1 MNNRLAWKFALVPTI
16 VMIVVALYPQISLW
30 VSRGL
35 AWEGSY
41 AAVNYDEVA
50 YSAYINALIDG
61 KPRKY
66 DPMMGVEHEHESI
79 YSVQFIPAYA
89 IAIPARALG
98 ISTLTTFM
106 ILQVL
111 IAIFCSLGVFYLLR
125 NVTGEDI
132 VAAAGVLIVLCLGT
146 AITYEGALSELTGG
160 SLVIEFHP
168 FLRRYQPGLAFP
180 LFFLMCAAVWTAF
193 TSENAKRFRASVAAG
208 VLFAVLV
215 FSYFYLWTTAAA
227 WLACFFA
234 VALIVGRTAK
244 KTTLLSA
251 FTIAAIGVA
260 ALIPYFLMLSQR
272 SKKADSSLLLLTF
285 THAPDITAPTVVIGI
300 IAIIVAVFLGLKGRI
315 DARSPAA
322 IFAYAFLLT
331 PIAVM
336 NQQVVTGRSLQPV
349 HYEIFIANYCLLT
362 GIVIV
367 IWLAIRGR
375 EKEAAETIS
384 VSGLN
389 KVYVYLGVAA
399 ALWGFYEASHATG
412 RNSGMSF
419 VRDVVTPAAK
429 YIRDSSAGSTEP
441 IVVHSPNAITA
452 SYIPTIVTGR
462 ILWSP
467 HLFAGG
473 VVSEEES
480 KQQFYR
486 FLYFSG
492 FTPVE
497 LKSALDTRWFE
508 VTAAIFGGGR
518 ALPQLGGVNH
528 PITNEEIAE
537 EVAKYRSFTE
547 TLTSADAYSPT
558 LTHMIVLNDEP
569 PNMANI
575 DRWYTRDEGHVAGL
589 FRVYKL
595 TSKTQQ

>member
-1 MNNRLAWKFALVPTI
+1 MNMRLAWKFALVPTI

-30 VSRGL
+30 VSRGS

-79 YSVQFIPAYA
+79 YSLQFIPAYA
-89 IAIPARALG
+89 IAVPARILG
-98 ISTLTTFM
+98 LSALTTFI
-106 ILQVL
+106 ILQIL
-111 IAIFCSLGVFYLLR
+111 ITIFCSLAVFYLLR
-125 NVTGEDI
+125 TVTGDDL
-132 VAAAGVLIVLCLGT
+132 VAAGGVLFVLCLGT

-180 LFFLMCAAVWTAF
+180 LFFLMCAAVWKAF
-193 TSENAKRFRASVAAG
+193 ASEDPKWLRASIAAG

-234 VALIVGRTAK
+234 VALIVGRSAK
-244 KTTLLSA
+244 KTILLNGLI
-251 FTIAAIGVA
+251 IAGIGVA
-260 ALIPYFLMLSQR
+260 ALTPYFWMLNQR
-272 SKKADSSLLLLTF
+272 SRKADASQLLAL
-285 THAPDITAPTVVIGI
+285 THAPDLTAPIVVIGL
-300 IAIIVAVFLGLKGRI
+300 IAIIVAVLLGLKGRI
-315 DARSPAA
+315 DTRSPSA

-331 PIAVM
+331 PFVVM
-336 NQQVVTGRSLQPV
+336 NQQVITGRSLQPV

-362 GIVIV
+362 GIVII
-367 IWLAIRGR
+367 IWLAIKGKTN
-375 EKEAAETIS
+375 EEAEAVPVPIF
-384 VSGLN
+384 N
-389 KVYVYLGVAA
+389 KAWVYLGIAA
-399 ALWGFYEASHATG
+399 ALWGFYESSHATG
-412 RNSGMSF
+412 RNSGMVF
-419 VRDVVTPAAK
+419 VRDLVTPAAK
-429 YIRDSSAGSTEP
+429 YIRDSSADSSEP
-441 IVVHSPNAITA
+441 IVVHSSNAIVA

-467 HLFAGG
+467 HLVSGG

-492 FTPVE
+492 FTDAE
-497 LKSALDTRWFE
+497 LKSALDVRWFE

-518 ALPQLGGVNH
+518 ALPQLGGINH

-537 EVAKYRSFTE
+537 EVAKYKTFVTN
-547 TLTSADAYSPT
+547 LTSQEAHTPSI
-558 LTHMIVLNDEP
+558 THMIVLEAEP

-575 DRWYTRDEGHVAGL
+575 DRWYMHDEGHVAGL
-589 FRVYKL
+589 FRVYRL
-595 TSKTQQ
+595 TPKR

>member
-1 MNNRLAWKFALVPTI
+1 MNLRSAWKFALVPTV

-30 VSRGL
+30 VSRGS

-50 YSAYINALIDG
+50 YSAYINGLING
-61 KPRKY
+61 KSRKY

-79 YSVQFIPAYA
+79 YSLQFIPAYV
-89 IAIPARALG
+89 IAVPARVLGFSALN
-98 ISTLTTFM
+98 TFI
-106 ILQVL
+106 ILQIL
-111 IAIFCSLGVFYLLR
+111 IAIFCSLAVFYLLR
-125 NVTGEDI
+125 KVTGNDL
-132 VAAAGVLIVLCLGT
+132 AASAGVLIVLCLGN

-193 TSENAKRFRASVAAG
+193 ISEGTKRITASIIAG

-234 VALIVGRTAK
+234 SALIFGRSPK
-244 KTTLLSA
+244 KTTWLNA
-251 FTIAAIGVA
+251 ATIAAIGVA
-260 ALIPYFLMLSQR
+260 ALVPYFLMLSQR
-272 SKKADSSLLLLTF
+272 SRKSDASQLLSL
-285 THAPDITAPTVVIGI
+285 THAPDLTAPTVVIGLVTV
-300 IAIIVAVFLGLKGRI
+300 IAAVLLGLKGRI
-315 DARSPAA
+315 DARSPTA

-331 PIAVM
+331 PFLVM
-336 NQQVVTGRSLQPV
+336 NQQVITGRSLQPV

-367 IWLAIRGR
+367 IWLAIRGVKT
-375 EKEAAETIS
+375 ESLETVAVS
-384 VSGLN
+384 VPN
-389 KVYVYLGVAA
+389 KAFVYLGIAA
-399 ALWGFYEASHATG
+399 ALWGFYESAHATG
-412 RNSGMSF
+412 RNSGMVF

-429 YIRDSSAGSTEP
+429 YIRDSSVGSAVP
-441 IVVHSPNAITA
+441 VVVHSPNAITA

-467 HLFAGG
+467 HLVSGG

-492 FTPVE
+492 FTHVE
-497 LKSALDTRWFE
+497 LKLALDTRWFE

-518 ALPQLGGVNH
+518 ALPQLGGINH
-528 PITNEEIAE
+528 PITNDEIAE
-537 EVAKYRSFTE
+537 EVAKYRVFTE
-547 TLTSADAYSPT
+547 TLTSADAHTPS
-558 LTHMIVLNDEP
+558 LTHLIVLNDEP

-575 DRWYTRDEGHVAGL
+575 DRWYARDEGHVAGL
-589 FRVYKL
+589 FRVYRL
-595 TSKTQQ
+595 TPKQ

>member
-1 MNNRLAWKFALVPTI
+1 
-16 VMIVVALYPQISLW
+16 
-30 VSRGL
+30 
-35 AWEGSY
+35 
-41 AAVNYDEVA
+41 
-50 YSAYINALIDG
+50 
-61 KPRKY
+61 
-66 DPMMGVEHEHESI
+66 
-79 YSVQFIPAYA
+79 
-89 IAIPARALG
+89 
-98 ISTLTTFM
+98 
-106 ILQVL
+106 
-111 IAIFCSLGVFYLLR
+111 
-125 NVTGEDI
+125 
-132 VAAAGVLIVLCLGT
+132 
-146 AITYEGALSELTGG
+146 
-160 SLVIEFHP
+160 
-168 FLRRYQPGLAFP
+168 
-180 LFFLMCAAVWTAF
+180 MCAAVWTAF
-193 TSENAKRFRASVAAG
+193 ISEGTKRVTASVAAG

-227 WLACFFA
+227 WLVCFFA
-234 VALIVGRTAK
+234 IALIVGRTGK
-244 KTTLLSA
+244 KTTLFSA
-251 FTIAAIGVA
+251 ATIAAIGVA
-260 ALIPYFLMLSQR
+260 VLIPYFLMLSQR
-272 SKKADSSLLLLTF
+272 SIKSDASQLLAL
-285 THAPDITAPTVVIGI
+285 THAPDLMAPTVVIGLI
-300 IAIIVAVFLGLKGRI
+300 TIVLAVLIGLKSRI

-331 PIAVM
+331 PFAVM
-336 NQQVVTGRSLQPV
+336 NQQIITGRSLQPV

-367 IWLAIRGR
+367 IWLAIRGVTT
-375 EKEAAETIS
+375 ESPEPAS
-384 VSGLN
+384 VSGPN
-389 KVYVYLGVAA
+389 KAYVYLGIAA

-412 RNSGMSF
+412 RNAGMSF

-429 YIRDSSAGSTEP
+429 YVRDSSAGSTEP

-467 HLFAGG
+467 HLISGG

-492 FTPVE
+492 FTHEE

-518 ALPQLGGVNH
+518 ALPQLGGINH

-537 EVAKYRSFTE
+537 EVAKYRAFTE
-547 TLTSADAYSPT
+547 TLTSADAHAPK

-569 PNMANI
+569 PNMANV

-595 TSKTQQ
+595 TPKMQAQPTT

>member
-1 MNNRLAWKFALVPTI
+1 MNTRLAWKFALVPTI
-16 VMIVVALYPQISLW
+16 VMVVVALYPQISLW
-30 VSRGL
+30 VSRGS

-50 YSAYINALIDG
+50 YSAYINGLISG

-79 YSVQFIPAYA
+79 YSLQFIPAYA
-89 IAIPARALG
+89 IAAPARVLG
-98 ISTLTTFM
+98 ISTLTTYI
-106 ILQVL
+106 ILQIF

-125 NVTGEDI
+125 KVTGENI

-168 FLRRYQPGLAFP
+168 FLRRYQPGLMFP
-180 LFFLMCAAVWTAF
+180 LFFLMCAAVWAAF
-193 TSENAKRFRASVAAG
+193 ISEGTKRITASVTAG
-208 VLFAVLV
+208 ILFAVLV

-227 WLACFFA
+227 WLACFFGA
-234 VALIVGRTAK
+234 ALVVSRTGK
-244 KTTLLSA
+244 KTILFSA
-251 FTIAAIGVA
+251 VTIAAIAVA
-260 ALIPYFLMLSQR
+260 ALIPYFLMLNQR
-272 SKKADSSLLLLTF
+272 SRKSDASQLLAL
-285 THAPDITAPTVVIGI
+285 THAPDLTAPTVVIGLI
-300 IAIIVAVFLGLKGRI
+300 TIVLAVLLGLKAKI

-322 IFAYAFLLT
+322 IFSYAFLLT
-331 PIAVM
+331 PFAVM
-336 NQQVVTGRSLQPV
+336 NQQILTGRSLQPV

-367 IWLAIRGR
+367 IWLAIRGVKT
-375 EKEAAETIS
+375 ESPETVP
-384 VSGLN
+384 VSGPN
-389 KVYVYLGVAA
+389 KAFVYLGIAA
-399 ALWGFYEASHATG
+399 ALWGFYEASHATA
-412 RNSGMSF
+412 RNAGMSF

-467 HLFAGG
+467 HLISGG

-492 FTPVE
+492 FTHEE

-518 ALPQLGGVNH
+518 ALPQLGGINH
-528 PITNEEIAE
+528 PITNDEIAE
-537 EVAKYRSFTE
+537 EVAKYRVFTE
-547 TLTSADAYSPT
+547 NLTFADAHTPN

-569 PNMANI
+569 TNMANI
-575 DRWYTRDEGHVAGL
+575 DRWYTRDAGHVAGL

-595 TSKTQQ
+595 TPKAR